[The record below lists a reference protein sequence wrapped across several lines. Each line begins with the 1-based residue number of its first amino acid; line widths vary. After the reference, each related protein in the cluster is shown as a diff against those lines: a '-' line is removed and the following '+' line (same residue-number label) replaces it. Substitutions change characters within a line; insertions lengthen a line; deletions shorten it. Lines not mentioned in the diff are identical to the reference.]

1 MKMLSKNLLI
11 FFICL
16 LQAAAY
22 SEVVT
27 SIGEYSYGPEISKAQ
42 GCRLALDKAKSNAL
56 AAVLGESVSTEQ
68 QLFCKETSGKKSDYG
83 CDYNSISWSLIDGD
97 LKNQKT
103 ISEQVVEKIGAT
115 TCTVKIEVDVVVP
128 SKKPDPN
135 FELKAKR
142 IKPVYQVG
150 EDLTLEFESTRETF
164 FAVFN
169 WLPYQ
174 NNSVSRV
181 QLTSSSDAA
190 DSDVL
195 KKNSVG
201 KFQYKATFT
210 TDWSKSY
217 RDENRYYDEWV
228 IIVATKK
235 PIRWLSAYNYDQFR
249 EKLREIPADEIRKER
264 LGYQLYK

>member
-56 AAVLGESVSTEQ
+56 ASVLGESVSAEQ

-97 LKNQKT
+97 LKNQKK

-150 EDLTLEFESTRETF
+150 EDFTLEFESTQDTY
-164 FAVFN
+164 FAIFN

-174 NNSVSRV
+174 NNAV
-181 QLTSSSDAA
+181 QRIQISSSSDAA
-190 DSDVL
+190 QSDVL
-195 KKNSVG
+195 KK
-201 KFQYKATFT
+201 K
-210 TDWSKSY
+210 
-217 RDENRYYDEWV
+217 
-228 IIVATKK
+228 
-235 PIRWLSAYNYDQFR
+235 LSWQISIQGNFHH
-249 EKLREIPADEIRKER
+249 
-264 LGYQLYK
+264 

>member
-1 MKMLSKNLLI
+1 MKMLPKNLLI
-11 FFICL
+11 SFICL
-16 LQAAAY
+16 LHAAAN

-56 AAVLGESVSTEQ
+56 AAVLGEAVSTEQ

-83 CDYNSISWSLIDGD
+83 CDFNSISWSLIDGD
-97 LKNQKT
+97 LKNQKI
-103 ISEQVVEKIGAT
+103 ISEQVVEKMGAT
-115 TCTVKIEVDVVVP
+115 TCTYKIEVDVVVP

-150 EDLTLEFESTRETF
+150 EDFTLEFESTREAY

-174 NNSVSRV
+174 NNLVSRI
-181 QLTSSSDAA
+181 QLSTSADAA
-190 DSDVL
+190 ESDVL

-201 KFQYKATFT
+201 KYQFKSIFT
-210 TDWSKSY
+210 TEWSKSY
-217 RDENRYYDEWV
+217 SDAKRYYDEWV
-228 IIVATKK
+228 IVVATKK
-235 PIRWLSAYNYDQFR
+235 PIRWLSSYDYDQFR

>member
-22 SEVVT
+22 SEAVT
-27 SIGEYSYGPEISKAQ
+27 SVGEYSYGPEISKAQ

-150 EDLTLEFESTRETF
+150 EDFTLELESTQDTY
-164 FAVFN
+164 FAIFN
-169 WLPYQ
+169 WLPHQ
-174 NNSVSRV
+174 NNAV
-181 QLTSSSDAA
+181 QRIQISSSSDAA
-190 DSDVL
+190 QSDVL
-195 KKNSVG
+195 KRNSAG

-217 RDENRYYDEWV
+217 RDEKRYYDEWV
-228 IIVATKK
+228 IVVATKK
-235 PIRWLSAYNYDQFR
+235 PIRWLSSYDYDQFR